1 MTEGIAVEVLQMREV
16 CGVACQQKISLG
28 GSNCIVSS
36 QQGQTCL
43 LGFEIVQE
51 KLFNLCITFI
61 QRPHDRSN
69 VMVLGVC
76 FALW

>member
-1 MTEGIAVEVLQMREV
+1 MTEGIAVETLQMREV

-36 QQGQTCL
+36 QQGQMCP

-51 KLFNLCITFI
+51 KLFNLCIRFYSKMTR
-61 QRPHDRSN
+61 QK
-69 VMVLGVC
+69 
-76 FALW
+76 